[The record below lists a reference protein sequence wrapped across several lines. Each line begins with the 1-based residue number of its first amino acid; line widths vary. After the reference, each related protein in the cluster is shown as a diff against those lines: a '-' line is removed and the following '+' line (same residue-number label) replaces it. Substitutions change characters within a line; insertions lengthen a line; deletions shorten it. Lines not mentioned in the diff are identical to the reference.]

1 MMGSFRFQTPYWF
14 LLAPLAL
21 WAFWRAYH
29 PRYRAAAM
37 FSSLADLKDLPVT
50 WMQKLKRAL
59 PWVYA
64 LGLALLIVA
73 LARPQAGVQESI
85 VHTEGIAIEMLIDI
99 SGSMKAEDFELN
111 GKSMSR
117 VDTVKYVFEQFVEGI
132 PDKGLSGRPNDL
144 IGLVA
149 FGGYPDSKCPLTLD
163 HGALL
168 DTLKS
173 MDVIK
178 LIFDR
183 NGRPTNGDE
192 QMTAIGDGLTLALDR
207 LKSVEA
213 KSKIVILLTDGD
225 NDFGIVDPREAAK
238 AAKAM
243 GIKVYCIGIG
253 HNGPVPFPYEDMYG
267 QKHLDPNAVF
277 PIDEELLK
285 DIASTTGGR
294 YWHASET
301 EALTQVYADIDK
313 LEKSKMDK
321 LTYTEY
327 SELYPW
333 AALPGL
339 ALVLAVSF
347 AGATRFR
354 SLP

>member
-1 MMGSFRFQTPYWF
+1 MGSFRFQNPYWF

-29 PRYRAAAM
+29 PRYRAATM

-50 WMQKLKRAL
+50 FAQKVKRAL

-73 LARPQAGVQESI
+73 LARPQAGVEESI
-85 VHTEGIAIEMLIDI
+85 HRTEGIAIEMLIDV
-99 SGSMKAEDFELN
+99 SYSMKAEDFQLEDKRL
-111 GKSMSR
+111 SR
-117 VDTVKYVFEQFVEGI
+117 IQTVKYVFEQFVAG
-132 PDKGLSGRPNDL
+132 DRAKNLSGRLNDL

-168 DTLKS
+168 DVLHTL
-173 MDVIK
+173 DIPN
-178 LIFDR
+178 LIGNQR
-183 NGRPTNGDE
+183 GEVTNEDE
-192 QMTAIGDGLTLALDR
+192 VQTAIGDGITAALDR
-207 LKSVEA
+207 LKSVSA
-213 KSKIVILLTDGD
+213 KSKIVILLTDGG

-238 AAKAM
+238 AAKAL

-253 HNGPVPFPYEDMYG
+253 QNGPVMFPEPDEFG
-267 QKHLDPNAVF
+267 QIHYQQRTFDT
-277 PIDEELLK
+277 DEPLLQ
-285 DIASTTGGR
+285 DIAAITGAR
-294 YWHASET
+294 YWHASDT
-301 EALTQVYADIDK
+301 GALAQVYADIDK
-313 LEKSKMDK
+313 LEKSKVEE

-339 ALVLAVSF
+339 ALVLAVTV